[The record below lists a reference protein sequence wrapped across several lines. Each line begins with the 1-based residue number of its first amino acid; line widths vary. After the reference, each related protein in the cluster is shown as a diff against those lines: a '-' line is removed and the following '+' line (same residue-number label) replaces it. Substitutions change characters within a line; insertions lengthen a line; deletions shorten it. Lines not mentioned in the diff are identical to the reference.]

1 MDLHSKLQVEVGA
14 HRGVKES
21 ELNYHN
27 TEASFIID
35 WKEMKLE
42 IKLSMLNVVEL
53 FMGVNEREPIVEKQR
68 KE

>member
-1 MDLHSKLQVEVGA
+1 MDQHFKLQVEEGA

-27 TEASFIID
+27 TEASFIMD

-53 FMGVNEREPIVEKQR
+53 FMGAK
-68 KE
+68 